1 MQDLYLEKISLLY
14 FKNYFSTEVNFS
26 NQVNIIFGN
35 NGEGK
40 TNMLDAIHYLCLTKS
55 FLNFSDTQNIH
66 TESNSFLIKGVF
78 SKNNI
83 TNEIACSVEKEQKKI
98 IRKDKK
104 NYEKFAEH
112 IGQFPLVVISPLDFF
127 LINEG
132 SDYRRKFIDGML
144 SQLYSNYLEN
154 LVQYNKILAQRNS
167 LLKTKQNLKTIEGL
181 LDVYDFQ
188 LGQMGDKIVQE
199 RLKFFEEF
207 INLCNQIYLVLSGN
221 KEVIS
226 LEYQNSFNSNQLE
239 SELVQT
245 RNKDLQ
251 IGYTGVGP
259 HKDDLKFLLN
269 NMPIKKFASQ
279 GQQKSFLISL
289 KLAQYSI
296 FKNHLNIKPILL
308 LDDFHDKLDAN
319 RVGRLI
325 DLLNPKDFGQ
335 IFITDTDEKKL
346 IHHFEGKLRDF
357 KLFNL
362 QNSQVNEVS
371 FKTLT

>member
-26 NQVNIIFGN
+26 STVNIIFGN

-55 FLNFSDTQNIH
+55 FLNFSDVQNIH
-66 TESNSFLIKGVF
+66 PDSNSFLIKGVF
-78 SKNNI
+78 NKNEN
-83 TNEIACSVEKEQKKI
+83 TNEIVCSVEKEQKKI
-98 IRKDKK
+98 IKKDKK

-132 SDYRRKFIDGML
+132 SDYRRKFLDGML
-144 SQLYSNYLEN
+144 SQLNSNYLET
-154 LVQYNKILAQRNS
+154 LVQYNKILLQRNS
-167 LLKTKQNLKTIEGL
+167 LLKTKQNLSSIAGL

-188 LGQMGDKIVQE
+188 LGQLGDKLLSE
-199 RLKFFEEF
+199 RLNFLEEF
-207 INLCNQIYLVLSGN
+207 ISLCNQIYLKLSGN
-221 KEVIS
+221 KEEIS
-226 LEYQNSFNSNQLE
+226 VEYQKSFNSNQLE
-239 SELVQT
+239 KELTQS
-245 RNKDLQ
+245 RHKDLQ
-251 IGYTGVGP
+251 IGYTSIGP

-269 NMPIKKFASQ
+269 QMPITKFASH
-279 GQQKSFLISL
+279 GEQKSFLISL
-289 KLAQYSI
+289 KLAQYSM
-296 FKNHLNIKPILL
+296 FKNHLKIKPILL
-308 LDDFHDKLDAN
+308 LDDFHDKLDST

-346 IHHFEGKLRDF
+346 IHHFEGKVRDF

-362 QNSQVNEVS
+362 ENSTVNEVS

>member
-1 MQDLYLEKISLLY
+1 M
-14 FKNYFSTEVNFS
+14 
-26 NQVNIIFGN
+26 
-35 NGEGK
+35 
-40 TNMLDAIHYLCLTKS
+40 A
-55 FLNFSDTQNIH
+55 LNCEPVF
-66 TESNSFLIKGVF
+66 NSCLIK
-78 SKNNI
+78 
-83 TNEIACSVEKEQKKI
+83 
-98 IRKDKK
+98 KDKK

-132 SDYRRKFIDGML
+132 SDYRRKFLDGML
-144 SQLYSNYLEN
+144 SQLYPNYLEN
-154 LVQYNKILAQRNS
+154 LVQFNKILLQRNS
-167 LLKTKQNLKTIEGL
+167 LLKTRQNLSSIEGL

-188 LGQMGDKIVQE
+188 LAQLGNKILEE
-199 RLKFFEEF
+199 RLNFLDEF
-207 INLCNQIYLVLSGN
+207 INLCNKIYLVLSGN
-221 KEVIS
+221 KEIIA
-226 LEYQNSFNSNQLE
+226 LEYQSSFTSNQLE
-239 SELVQT
+239 NELITT

-251 IGYTGVGP
+251 IGYTGIGP

-269 NMPIKKFASQ
+269 QMPIKKFASQ
-279 GQQKSFLISL
+279 GQQKSFLVSL

-308 LDDFHDKLDAN
+308 LDDFHDKLDAS

-346 IHHFEGKLRDF
+346 IHHFEGKVRDF

-362 QNSQVNEVS
+362 ENSTVNEVS
-371 FKTLT
+371 FKTLM

>member
-1 MQDLYLEKISLLY
+1 MLELYLEKISLLY

-35 NGEGK
+35 NGQGK

-55 FLNFSDTQNIH
+55 FLNFSDVQNIH
-66 TESNSFLIKGVF
+66 PDSNSFLIKGVF
-78 SKNNI
+78 KKNEN
-83 TNEIACSVEKEQKKI
+83 TNEIVCSVEKDQKKI
-98 IRKDKK
+98 IKKDKK

-132 SDYRRKFIDGML
+132 SDYRRKFLDGML
-144 SQLYSNYLEN
+144 SQLYPNYLEN
-154 LVQYNKILAQRNS
+154 LVQYNKILLQRNS
-167 LLKTKQNLKTIEGL
+167 LLKTRQNLSSIEGL

-188 LGQMGDKIVQE
+188 LAQLGNKILEE
-199 RLKFFEEF
+199 RLNFLDEF
-207 INLCNQIYLVLSGN
+207 INLCNKIYLVLSGN
-221 KEVIS
+221 KEIIA
-226 LEYQNSFNSNQLE
+226 LEYQSSFTSNQLE
-239 SELVQT
+239 NELITT

-251 IGYTGVGP
+251 IGYTGIGP

-269 NMPIKKFASQ
+269 QMPIKKFASQ
-279 GQQKSFLISL
+279 GQQKSFLVSL

-308 LDDFHDKLDAN
+308 LDDFHDKLDAS

-346 IHHFEGKLRDF
+346 IHHFEGKVRDF

-362 QNSQVNEVS
+362 ENSTVNKVS